1 MKAAQ
6 DFWREGFAAAKTEM
20 ETHSHDLTVAG
31 DVAIDRFNWKQRMTV
46 HGDDETLEDEG
57 VCIWI
62 WRRGED
68 GSWRVQGAIWNSDLA
83 EPGIWSRA

>member
-1 MKAAQ
+1 
-6 DFWREGFAAAKTEM
+6 M